1 MIEAVTIFVKLSDLA
16 LRKLHPETKQA
27 TILHGAIF
35 FMRFAIIYANI
46 MFAQDLKVILIEIKG
61 FIKQLL
67 PL

>member
-35 FMRFAIIYANI
+35 LCA
-46 MFAQDLKVILIEIKG
+46 
-61 FIKQLL
+61 L
-67 PL
+67 PSYMQI